1 MRLPWTAK
9 RSSQSILKEISPEYS
24 LEGLMLRLQFFGQ
37 WMRRADSLEKTLMLG
52 KIKSRKRRGRQ
63 RMRLLYGIINSI
75 DLSLSKFWETV
86 KDRGARRA
94 AVQGVTKS
102 WIYLMM
108 KPTDLGSSSFS
119 TLSFCLFI
127 LFIWFSRQEY

>member
-1 MRLPWTAK
+1 MTDAEADAPILWPLEEK
-9 RSSQSILKEISPEYS
+9 SQLIGNDPDAGKDQGQEKWVIENELV
-24 LEGLMLRLQFFGQ
+24 GLM
-37 WMRRADSLEKTLMLG
+37 T
-52 KIKSRKRRGRQ
+52 
-63 RMRLLYGIINSI
+63 NSM
-75 DLSLSKFWETV
+75 DRSLSKLQEIVNNRKAWCSTPH
-86 KDRGARRA
+86 R
-94 AVQGVTKS
+94 VTKS